1 MTIDA
6 GDRRMLHE
14 RLEDVLGERPADLLM
29 TRLYDDGVAL
39 VRSDV
44 AELGL
49 RLDAML
55 EAFDRRFEAIDRR
68 FDEFD
73 RRFEALERRMDRAED
88 RLTSMDDRIHSVW
101 RALVGG
107 FLVTIFSSWGLVLAT
122 LAMGVV

>member
-6 GDRRMLHE
+6 GDRRLLHE
-14 RLEDVLGERPADLLM
+14 RLVDVLGERPADLLM
-29 TRLYDDGVAL
+29 TQFSDEGVAL

-49 RLDAML
+49 RMDAML
-55 EAFDRRFEAIDRR
+55 EMFDRRFEAIDRR

-73 RRFEALERRMDRAED
+73 RRFEALERRMDRVEERID
-88 RLTSMDDRIHSVW
+88 TLDDRIHSVW

-107 FLVTIFSSWGLVLAT
+107 FLVTIFSSWGLVLAA
-122 LAMGVV
+122 LAMGIG